1 MLASVR
7 FAAQCRCVPVNSN
20 VMRLGDALGSPT
32 VWAFGV
38 LVAGALSI
46 WTGLPSLWSPYSL
59 PVVIPAFLVG
69 ALSRANFVGRELLLS
84 LLAAAPV
91 TLAYVLWVSPKSSRS
106 SQIPTRSLVA
116 FLSVAAL
123 VIIDFLIEWPYATQ
137 YRGATHTYFMVGYNL
152 SFLSGMALLWS
163 RNRRSPGVAN
173 AASFHGIM
181 FCWVAW
187 CAFPYLGEL
196 P

>member
-1 MLASVR
+1 
-7 FAAQCRCVPVNSN
+7 
-20 VMRLGDALGSPT
+20 MRLSDALGYPT

-59 PVVIPAFLVG
+59 PVVIPAFMVG
-69 ALSRANFVGRELLLS
+69 DSISNANFAGRELLLP
-84 LLAAAPV
+84 LLAAVPV
-91 TLAYVLWVSPKSSRS
+91 ALAYVSWVSPQSSRS
-106 SQIPTRSLVA
+106 SQIPTRSLAA
-116 FLSVAAL
+116 FLIVAAL
-123 VIIDFLIEWPYATQ
+123 VIIDFLIEWPYAMQ

-152 SFLSGMALLWS
+152 AFLSGIALLRS
-163 RNRRSPGVAN
+163 RNRRSPSVAGV
-173 AASFHGIM
+173 ASFHGIL
-181 FCWVAW
+181 FCWLAW